1 MIGYSNIKSSAKYR
15 IFGFVLISVLC
26 SGNAFAQ
33 GSPYDLIG
41 FGDPV
46 ISEAARMEGIEGS
59 GVALTDS
66 RTINDINPAALS
78 MLTRARIEARL
89 GFFYDRSTLGSEQ
102 SVQRIVKFAGASFA
116 TSLWEKER
124 IGFALGFAPLTNA
137 DAETKQTDSG
147 IGTTIYRREGGLSQ
161 LYLGLSARPFAALN
175 IGARADF
182 LFGNLRVISQSDVS
196 QGEGTTPGV
205 FQREY
210 SEAGVRGTFGFLLT
224 LDTLLPE
231 LKGLT
236 IGGVFSTGSSLSSKK
251 RTIVTPVNS
260 LLDSTIEVEG
270 FGYYPSLIRLGIAT
284 RFGDRYRIEADISG
298 QDFSTASLYSST
310 KAVSGDP
317 NLGPSNRY
325 SIGIERL
332 PIMGDEAKG
341 IGFWERTGIRMG
353 ASYAT
358 LPFRPDTKMT
368 VSEISVSAGLGLPMN
383 YESLF
388 DFSVSAGIR
397 TPQITGGAPKD
408 FFMKMGASISLSEKW
423 FVPLR
428 RGDD

>member
-1 MIGYSNIKSSAKYR
+1 MKSLAKYR
-15 IFGFVLISVLC
+15 VLGLVLIAAFY

-41 FGDPV
+41 FGDPIV
-46 ISEAARMEGIEGS
+46 SEAARMEGIEVS

-89 GFFYDRSTLGSEQ
+89 GFFYDQSTFGSEQ

-116 TSLWEKER
+116 TSLWEKEK

-137 DAETKQTDSG
+137 DAQTKQIDSG

-161 LYLGLSARPFAALN
+161 LYLGLSARPIPALN
-175 IGARADF
+175 FGARADF

-210 SEAGVRGTFGFLLT
+210 SVAGVRGTFGFLLT

-310 KAVSGDP
+310 STVSGDP

-341 IGFWERTGIRMG
+341 VGFWERTGLRLG
-353 ASYAT
+353 ASYST

-368 VSEISVSAGLGLPMN
+368 VSEMSISAGLGLPMN

-388 DFSVSAGIR
+388 DFSVTAGVR
-397 TPQITGGAPKD
+397 TPQISGGAPKD
-408 FFMKMGASISLSEKW
+408 LFFKMGASISLSEKW